1 VSHDRSATADHHNPG
16 RGDAAAGPQANPNWL
31 PQEERDRRESRDK
44 PESAESSTA
53 VGPEVDRTP
62 PADHRTSTGRRNPF
76 GGDLSDTFKIQPTV
90 DPAAGDDAPTAVDRA
105 PRPEADHRS
114 PDRTDD
120 RRSDGAGD
128 RRPPRSDERRP
139 DYGDRGSDRGS
150 ERSGDRQEWPE
161 QRLRREAPTGSRIR
175 PEDAG
180 ENWPELPDWAD
191 PVELG
196 PDVLRDL
203 RGLSKENSE
212 FVGRHL
218 VAATELA
225 DDEPELAWRH
235 ARAARSKGG
244 RIAVVRETVGL
255 VAYRAEEWA
264 EAISELRAARR
275 MGGGPGHVAILAD
288 CERALG
294 NPEKALDLARSPEAA
309 LLDPSAAAEL
319 RIVAAGARADLGQLD
334 AALALLEQGDGFQLE
349 NPEPYSARL
358 YYAYADLLLTAGRA
372 AEALEWFV
380 RADDSDDE
388 GDTDADERI
397 AELMGDADGD
407 DDDDELMDEDDVDD
421 EDDADDDADDD
432 SEIDDDDDTSDHAA
446 EDAVDAEFDDE
457 DAARATD
464 DGPADKGAND
474 DVLNTD
480 SVRDLDGT
488 DLAGGATAPVS
499 PDENPGAEVTTET
512 DHPSSPRP
520 ASFGPEFSNRPGQDS

>member
-1 VSHDRSATADHHNPG
+1 M
-16 RGDAAAGPQANPNWL
+16 
-31 PQEERDRRESRDK
+31 
-44 PESAESSTA
+44 
-53 VGPEVDRTP
+53 
-62 PADHRTSTGRRNPF
+62 
-76 GGDLSDTFKIQPTV
+76 
-90 DPAAGDDAPTAVDRA
+90 
-105 PRPEADHRS
+105 
-114 PDRTDD
+114 DRTDD
-120 RRSDGAGD
+120 RRSDGAD
-128 RRPPRSDERRP
+128 RPSRTDERRP
-139 DYGDRGSDRGS
+139 DHGDRGNDRGS
-150 ERSGDRQEWPE
+150 ERSRDRQEWPDP
-161 QRLRREAPTGSRIR
+161 RLRREAPTGSRIR

-180 ENWPELPDWAD
+180 ESWPELPDWAD

-203 RGLSKENSE
+203 RGLSKENSD

-358 YYAYADLLLTAGRA
+358 YYAYADLLLTAGRT

-397 AELMGDADGD
+397 AELMGDVDGD
-407 DDDDELMDEDDVDD
+407 DSDDDLDSVDDELDD
-421 EDDADDDADDD
+421 EDDLDANDIDDDADPDAND
-432 SEIDDDDDTSDHAA
+432 IDDEADDDEADDGR
-446 EDAVDAEFDDE
+446 DADDE
-457 DAARATD
+457 KADDDEAD
-464 DGPADKGAND
+464 DGSEADD
-474 DVLNTD
+474 DL
-480 SVRDLDGT
+480 GT
-488 DLAGGATAPVS
+488 DRDDDLEGSPDIEIAGGVGATVNQVGTQG
-499 PDENPGAEVTTET
+499 DRTELTAESGQ
-512 DHPSSPRP
+512 PSSPP
-520 ASFGPEFSNRPGQDS
+520 PTSFGPEFSNRSGHDS